1 MTLDNIKEEIE
12 KADNIVIL
20 THENPDGDAIGSA
33 LAMYNSL
40 KQLHKNVDVIIPE
53 LPNEYSF
60 LTGVNE
66 IKKESQTENYSLA
79 ISIDCGD
86 IKRLDGF
93 AKYFENAKVKINID
107 HHETN
112 TMFADF
118 NFVNPD
124 APAASQ
130 ILITVLEY
138 IGVEINKEI
147 GECLLTGII
156 TDTGGFKYK
165 GTNSATFEFTAWL
178 LGLGVNVS
186 DIYRRVL
193 QISTRSSF
201 ELRKIAMDRLEFIE
215 NGKIT
220 FTYINAEDEE
230 KAGAQIGDTNGIV
243 EIGRDIEGVE
253 VSIFLREKEEGYK
266 ISLRSSSYVNVS
278 DVCLMFGG
286 GGHPRAAGA
295 MINLPLEE
303 AKEKVINEV
312 KRYLK

>member
-1 MTLDNIKEEIE
+1 MTLDDIKQEIE
-12 KADNIVIL
+12 KADNIVLL
-20 THENPDGDAIGSA
+20 THENPDGDAIGST
-33 LAMYNSL
+33 LAMYNGL
-40 KQLHKNVDVIIPE
+40 KQFGKNVDVIIAEIPA
-53 LPNEYSF
+53 EYKF
-60 LTGVNE
+60 LEGIDIV
-66 IKKESQTENYSLA
+66 KKESDVQNYDLA
-79 ISIDCGD
+79 ISLDCGD
-86 IKRLDGF
+86 IKRLNGF
-93 AKYFENAKVKINID
+93 SKYFENAKVRINID

-124 APAASQ
+124 APACAQ

-147 GECLLTGII
+147 GTCLLTGII

-193 QISTRSSF
+193 QIKTRTSF
-201 ELRKIAMDRLEFIE
+201 ELRKIAINRLEFLE
-215 NGKIT
+215 EGKVA
-220 FTYINAEDEE
+220 FTYITEEDE
-230 KAGAQIGDTNGIV
+230 KNIGTKIGDSNGIV
-243 EIGRDIEGVE
+243 EMGRDIEGVE
-253 VSIFLREKEEGYK
+253 VSIFLKEKEGAFK
-266 ISLRSSSYVNVS
+266 VSLRSANYVNVA
-278 DVCLMFGG
+278 DVCLMFNG

-295 MINLPLEE
+295 VVNLTLEE
-303 AKEKVINEV
+303 AKERIVNEV